1 MLPLQSPWAWLAI
14 LGLFCPPLISWPC
27 SGTRCWSAFNHARLT
42 KQQSSHTSADLGA
55 SAKLLLW
62 ESSSTQRLGHTLP
75 SRVVGTM
82 SCQLQAGTISWVGQH
97 PNIIEA
103 NVNGVYGITYT
114 TNLTTYIS
122 KSSESSTLLVYQV
135 SDTRDARYHTN

>member
-1 MLPLQSPWAWLAI
+1 
-14 LGLFCPPLISWPC
+14 
-27 SGTRCWSAFNHARLT
+27 
-42 KQQSSHTSADLGA
+42 
-55 SAKLLLW
+55 
-62 ESSSTQRLGHTLP
+62 
-75 SRVVGTM
+75 M